1 MKMNKFLHEFTLN
14 RETEVEEIET
24 SKNEKNEEVK
34 TTKKQKKIEVV
45 PFRLLKPNRK
55 LFDEAELFYGIKI
68 SEGIK
73 AGLLTRS
80 LLAKRYQNDGG
91 SMSEV
96 ERRRYTE
103 LYIELYRLE
112 NELQKLQ
119 LNLEKISKDDQINK
133 MGIVLNDLSVA
144 KKELQQIE
152 NYQSTIFDQ
161 TAENRARNQT
171 ILWWVLN
178 ISYIKEGEDFT
189 AFFGEGDYEKKLA
202 VYDDYEELEDFFK
215 KEAMSK
221 LAYFISLWYMGK
233 ANSAEDFKNLELLF
247 EQASAQPKETEL
259 QNKKEDE
266 VKSEKESVSE

>member
-1 MKMNKFLHEFTLN
+1 MNKFLHEFTIN

-247 EQASAQPKETEL
+247 EQASSQPKETEL

-266 VKSEKESVSE
+266 IKSEKESVSE